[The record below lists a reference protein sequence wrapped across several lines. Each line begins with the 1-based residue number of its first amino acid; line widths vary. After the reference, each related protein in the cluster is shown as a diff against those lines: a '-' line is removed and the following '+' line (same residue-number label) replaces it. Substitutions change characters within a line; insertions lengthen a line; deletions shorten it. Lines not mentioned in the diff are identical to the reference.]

1 MLLMSPAKVN
11 DNSPGAELS
20 GKLRANGGGREESS
34 DNTEELSENAGLPED
49 LPDSAGV
56 AITIKVNRTA
66 SSNFKALAVRTI
78 KGYMDIGSA
87 SSEEAAIKTLDSWYK
102 REWYLSAIE
111 EAYKAD
117 ENNLALKITRE
128 YDVFKE
134 KDHDGSESV
143 DEALPEPIREES
155 IKSLEVNRASRLKA
169 KTGTVARLKVL
180 TEGDAIKAL
189 EEWYKVENFGVRI
202 EEALRDDDMVLA
214 LKSQKRETLSCKRKA
229 SRRKGE
235 RQPANGCT

>member
-1 MLLMSPAKVN
+1 
-11 DNSPGAELS
+11 
-20 GKLRANGGGREESS
+20 
-34 DNTEELSENAGLPED
+34 PED
-49 LPDSAGV
+49 LPDSSGV

-66 SSNFKALAVRTI
+66 SSDFKVLAVRTI

-87 SSEEAAIKTLDSWYK
+87 SSKEAAIKALESWYK

-117 ENNLALKITRE
+117 ENDLALKITRE

-143 DEALPEPIREES
+143 DEAFPEPIREES

-180 TEGDAIKAL
+180 RGEDLITS
-189 EEWYKVENFGVRI
+189 R
-202 EEALRDDDMVLA
+202 EAAM
-214 LKSQKRETLSCKRKA
+214 S
-229 SRRKGE
+229 
-235 RQPANGCT
+235 